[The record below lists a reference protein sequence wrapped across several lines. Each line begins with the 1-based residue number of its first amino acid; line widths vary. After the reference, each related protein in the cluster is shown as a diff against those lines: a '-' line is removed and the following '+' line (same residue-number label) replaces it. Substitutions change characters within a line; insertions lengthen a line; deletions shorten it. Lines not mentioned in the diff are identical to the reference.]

1 MSPSLVTIQ
10 LPDLTPYGVAYEMQ
24 RTRRDEV
31 ESGKAPNTLYLLEHK
46 PVITL
51 GRKAEAHHLLRTSE
65 EFSALGIDVFEAD
78 RGGDVTYHGPGQMV
92 AYPII
97 NLNQWRPAIRWYLR
111 SLEEV
116 LINQLAGY
124 GLHAGRV
131 EGYTG
136 VWVGGAK
143 VAAIGIGVHNWI
155 TFHGIALN
163 VTPDM
168 AHFGLIVPCG
178 IADKPVTS
186 LEQLLGKAP
195 DMKQV
200 MDDFDRAFR
209 GYFETDTWREK
220 ETFA

>member
-1 MSPSLVTIQ
+1 MPSSIETIQ
-10 LPDLTPYGVAYEMQ
+10 LVGLTPYGEALELQ
-24 RTRRDEV
+24 RMRRDSV
-31 ESGKAPNTLYLLEHK
+31 EKADAPNTLFLLEHK

-51 GRKAEAHHLLRTSE
+51 GRKAELSHLLRTKDE
-65 EFSALGIDVFEAD
+65 LTAMGIDLFEVD

-92 AYPII
+92 AYPIL

-116 LINQLAGY
+116 LIRQLLGY
-124 GLHAGRV
+124 GLPAGRM

-136 VWVGGAK
+136 VWVNGAK
-143 VAAIGIGVHNWI
+143 VAAIGIGIHNWI

-163 VTPDM
+163 VRPDM

-178 IADKPVTS
+178 IADKPVTT
-186 LEQLLGKAP
+186 LEQLLGKTP
-195 DMKQV
+195 EMKQV

-209 GYFETDTWREK
+209 GYFETDVWREK
-220 ETFA
+220 ETFV